1 MSLLP
6 PAQLERETVTPCAQ
20 PCSLLCVYLPVPL
33 SFSGSRQVTGGR
45 TKVLCPL
52 SCPWTHTCLT
62 SPSPGRLKPCQ
73 GTRRQGGFRPASVPT
88 SPDLR
93 AHPRLPDLD
102 SPPLSFPIAGGL
114 PPACL
119 HPLNPGKKSSHLTC
133 PKDSSWSHRCWKA
146 FLGGPHKKHFPA
158 NLPISLDLFSTQ
170 TER

>member
-20 PCSLLCVYLPVPL
+20 PSSLLCVYLPVPL
-33 SFSGSRQVTGGR
+33 SFSGSRQMTGGR
-45 TKVLCPL
+45 MKVLCPL

-119 HPLNPGKKSSHLTC
+119 HPLNPGIKSSHLTC

-146 FLGGPHKKHFPA
+146 FLGGPHKKTFSCKSPHFIRPVFYP
-158 NLPISLDLFSTQ
+158 N
-170 TER
+170 